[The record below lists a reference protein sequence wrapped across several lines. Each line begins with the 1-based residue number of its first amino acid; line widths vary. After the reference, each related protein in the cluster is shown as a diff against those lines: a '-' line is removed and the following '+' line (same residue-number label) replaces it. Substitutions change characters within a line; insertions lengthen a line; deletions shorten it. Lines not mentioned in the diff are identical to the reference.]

1 LETWIIIDDNLQEA
15 TAFAEELTGLVRL
28 VKPSSVSDARESL
41 AGGVAPSGILM
52 DVDLSNDPNAK
63 TTGPGLTSDCRVW
76 MQEQKLPA
84 FPIVRF
90 SFLQNTKHSIGHD
103 PTSDDLFDLM
113 ITKEQINNKE
123 VDISARLSGLCDIY
137 DNVAQHNPAPDILL
151 INERAWEAWG
161 HPSFAGRL
169 AQADRPHLRAGLI
182 VRLLTFPGLLISEEL
197 LSFRLGVDP
206 TSAGWT
212 KLLAAL
218 SDTAYRGVASKY
230 FPRWWARGV
239 SDWWAKISPNSPPLA
254 GTTISERVEKL
265 SGEFCGLIPLTMPPE
280 SEGDKPWRFC
290 ILTKERTGRL
300 IPVDPSKAVRVQSR
314 GDLPPW
320 FDPLYAATG
329 PALEDQGDPRLDL
342 TDLERRKVAHG
353 WSKK

>member
-1 LETWIIIDDNLQEA
+1 
-15 TAFAEELTGLVRL
+15 
-28 VKPSSVSDARESL
+28 
-41 AGGVAPSGILM
+41 M

-90 SFLQNTKHSIGHD
+90 SFLKNTRISIGHD

-113 ITKEQINNKE
+113 IAKEQIKNSEKE
-123 VDISARLSGLCDIY
+123 ISEKLSGLSEVYRTSAEKMPVGDLLAI
-137 DNVAQHNPAPDILL
+137 DPD
-151 INERAWEAWG
+151 AWEAWG
-161 HPSFAGRL
+161 HPSLASRL

-182 VRLLTFPGLLISEEL
+182 VRLLAYPGLLISEDL
-197 LSFRLGVDP
+197 LSFRLGLDRSSP
-206 TSAGWT
+206 AWPAILEAIHAAAYKGAG
-212 KLLAAL
+212 
-218 SDTAYRGVASKY
+218 SRY

-239 SDWWAKISPNSPPLA
+239 SDWWATRYPDMPPLA
-254 GTTISERVEKL
+254 GTTIKERSTKL
-265 SGEFCGLIPLTMPPE
+265 SEQFGGVVPLEMPPE

-290 ILTKERTGRL
+290 ILTKERSGNL
-300 IPVDPSKAVRVQSR
+300 IPVDPSKAVRVQPR

-329 PALEDQGDPRLDL
+329 PALEDQGDPRLDPA
-342 TDLERRKVAHG
+342 DLERRKAAQD